1 MKRRIAGPAA
11 IALLAVTTVAS
22 TPLFGHRVRVVH
34 RHGHHVHFGAVGH
47 VHHPR
52 VVRVARVNYGTVD
65 FNVRPQ
71 KSRIYVDGGY
81 LGIADDFNGYPQKA
95 RLSAGR
101 HRVRVVSPSG
111 RVEVR
116 TIYVAAGRELN
127 FNLTF

>member
-1 MKRRIAGPAA
+1 MKRCTLSLAA
-11 IALLAVTTVAS
+11 IILLLS
-22 TPLFGHRVRVVH
+22 TIAATPVFGHRVRVVH
-34 RHGHHVHFGAVGH
+34 RHGHHVHFAAGGH
-47 VHHPR
+47 LYHPR
-52 VVRVARVNYGTVD
+52 VVRVARVDYGTVD

-71 KSRIYVDGGY
+71 KSRIYVDGDY

-95 RLSAGR
+95 RLSAGK

-111 RVEVR
+111 QVEVR